1 VTRLH
6 AVVLAGGGG
15 SRLWPISRRQRPK
28 QVLHLSARRSLFAEA
43 IARLTG
49 WIPPERITVAT
60 TPALADLL
68 AKSAPELP
76 RSCFLLE
83 PEAKGTAPVLGLAAA
98 DLRRRDASAVMTVL
112 TSDHAIESPARLRS
126 LLEAG
131 AELAAA
137 GHIVTLGIP
146 PTVADTGY
154 GYIRRGV
161 PLAGGGGEQ
170 AYLVRE
176 FREKPD
182 ARTAQRYLEEGD
194 YYWNSGMFLWTPD
207 RLLEEIARHMPE
219 LHGLLTNSDLVS
231 RRDEEAFAH
240 AWAAL
245 KPQTIDYAVMEH
257 AADVVVLDAAG
268 LGWTDVGSWDR
279 VHQLLEKDDSGNAVL
294 DAQAFLHESDGNLV
308 VGEGAQ
314 RLIVLSGVE
323 GLVVVDTGDV
333 LLVCRLDQA
342 GRVRQIVD
350 ELDRR
355 ALDRYL
361 V

>member
-1 VTRLH
+1 MTRLH

-15 SRLWPISRRQRPK
+15 SRLWPISRRLRPK
-28 QVLHLSARRSLFAEA
+28 QVLHLSAQRSLFAEA
-43 IARLTG
+43 ISRLTG
-49 WIPPERITVAT
+49 WIPPEQITVAT
-60 TPALADLL
+60 TPPLADLL

-76 RSCFLLE
+76 QSSFLLE
-83 PEAKGTAPVLGLAAA
+83 PEPKGTAPVLGLAAA
-98 DLRRRDASAVMTVL
+98 DLRQRDPSAVMAVL

-154 GYIRRGV
+154 GYIRRGA
-161 PLAGGGGEQ
+161 LLSGGGGER
-170 AYLVRE
+170 AYLVRA
-176 FREKPD
+176 FKEKPD
-182 ARTAQRYLEEGD
+182 ARTAQRYVEEGD
-194 YYWNSGMFLWTPD
+194 YYWNSGMFLWTPE
-207 RLLEEIARHMPE
+207 RLLDEIARHMPD
-219 LHGLLTNSDLVS
+219 LHRLLTGRDFAS
-231 RRDEEAFAH
+231 RGEPEAFAR
-240 AWAAL
+240 AWSSL
-245 KPQTIDYAVMEH
+245 KPQTIDYAVMEQ

-279 VHQLLEKDDSGNAVL
+279 VHQLLQKDDSGNAVL
-294 DAQAFLHESDGNLV
+294 GAQAFLHESDGNLV
-308 VGEGAQ
+308 VGEGAR

-355 ALDRYL
+355 ELDQYL